1 MKDLALLTDFYQL
14 SMMQGYFF
22 TKPDQTAVFDV
33 FYRKNP
39 SGGGYAI
46 FCGLNE
52 VVDYIENLKFS
63 DDDIAYL
70 KSLNFFKPEFLEFL
84 RGFKFSGEIYAMDEG
99 QIVFPHEPL
108 IRVKAN
114 IMEAQLI

>member
-84 RGFKFSGEIYAMDEG
+84 RGFKFSGEI
-99 QIVFPHEPL
+99 
-108 IRVKAN
+108 
-114 IMEAQLI
+114 

>member
-46 FCGLNE
+46 FCGLSE
-52 VVDYIENLKFS
+52 VVDYIENLKFFKQICS
-63 DDDIAYL
+63 MYKIVQHDTLKQDKLSTIRLTCHNITKSYL
-70 KSLNFFKPEFLEFL
+70 E
-84 RGFKFSGEIYAMDEG
+84 R
-99 QIVFPHEPL
+99 
-108 IRVKAN
+108 
-114 IMEAQLI
+114 